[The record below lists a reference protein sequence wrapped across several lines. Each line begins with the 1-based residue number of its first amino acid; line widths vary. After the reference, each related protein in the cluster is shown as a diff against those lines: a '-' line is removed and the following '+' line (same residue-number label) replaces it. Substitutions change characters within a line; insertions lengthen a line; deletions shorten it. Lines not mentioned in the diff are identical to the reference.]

1 MSSIFKNTQLAV
13 SNTIAPLTD
22 GSMFIGTIDKQ
33 YDPKFGNKSAQ
44 IGNSVDIKKP
54 FVPTTALGRVATA
67 QDYVESW
74 TTLTLSNQR
83 HALIPFTSVEETLNL
98 EEFRKAVAEPV
109 GIQMAS
115 DIEEDAYDALMP
127 SIGNL
132 VIATGDAGG
141 GAGTGLLNIDVINAG
156 VKLTR
161 GTTPTTGRM
170 LLVDPADEGFYINE
184 NRNLFNNQAEV
195 SKQYTE
201 SYVGHANGFMWGR
214 SNRLPTI
221 TTPADMAGTIA
232 VTYVSGAT
240 TMSLAGLGAGQVLQ
254 AGQVFTVVG
263 VNAVGVQT
271 KRDLG
276 YGFQFSIR
284 ETITLDGSGAGVVT
298 IEPAYGPL
306 ALGLQNLTALPTS
319 GAIVT
324 LAGTAST
331 TYRQS
336 ITYVKQAFT
345 MGTADLALPTGGAI
359 GARDNMDGISG
370 RLIRGWDVTND
381 QDLPRFDVLYGFRCL
396 RPEYAC
402 KMWVK
407 V

>member
-1 MSSIFKNTQLAV
+1 MSNIFKNTQLAV
-13 SNTIAPLTD
+13 SNTIASLVD
-22 GSMFIGTIDKQ
+22 SSMFIGTLDKQ
-33 YDPKFGNKSAQ
+33 YDSKFANKSAQ
-44 IGNSVDIKKP
+44 IGNSIDIKKP

-67 QDYVESW
+67 QDYVETY
-74 TTLTLSNQR
+74 TTLTLSSQR

-109 GIQMAS
+109 GFQMSS

-141 GAGTGLLNIDVINAG
+141 GVGTGLKNIDVINAG

-161 GTTPTTGRM
+161 GTTPTANRM

-184 NRNLFNNQAEV
+184 NRNQFNNQAEI
-195 SKQYTE
+195 SKQYVD

-221 TTPADMAGTIA
+221 TTPTDMAGTLSA
-232 VTYVSGAT
+232 TYVSGAT
-240 TMSLAGLGAGQVLQ
+240 TMAVAGLGANEVIQ
-254 AGQVFTVVG
+254 AGQVFTVAG
-263 VNAVGVQT
+263 VNAVGPQT
-271 KRDLG
+271 KRNLG
-276 YGFQFSIR
+276 YLFQFSVR
-284 ETITLDGSGAGVVT
+284 ETVTLSGTGTGTLT
-298 IEPAYGPL
+298 IEPAWGPL
-306 ALGLQNLTALPTS
+306 ALGLQNLSAIPTS
-319 GAIVT
+319 GAVVT
-324 LAGTAST
+324 LAGTANT

-345 MGTADLALPTGGAI
+345 MGTADLALPTGGAV
-359 GARDNMDGISG
+359 GARDNMDGVSG
-370 RLIRGWDVTND
+370 RLIRGWDVAED
-381 QDLPRFDVLYGFRCL
+381 KDLPRFDVLYGFRCL

-402 KMWVK
+402 KIWVK
-407 V
+407 Q